1 MSIIKKMSDYWTIL
15 NFWVGL
21 TGITGF
27 RYNLTPCFIDHHRR
41 SYTQG
46 SATRLK
52 QAKTHSTL
60 FLVTFLVIY
69 LGSKNS
75 LAIRVWHD
83 RQHVSR

>member
-46 SATRLK
+46 SAHSSETGKNPFNPLSCYFFGYLLG
-52 QAKTHSTL
+52 QQKTPWLSGYGMTGST
-60 FLVTFLVIY
+60 
-69 LGSKNS
+69 
-75 LAIRVWHD
+75 
-83 RQHVSR
+83 